1 MSEAELG
8 DDEAKT
14 HVSLGAV
21 IKAVVAA
28 VRLNDGV
35 HHAPPPPAAAADDF
49 STLLLQ
55 RSTSTSKAIAGDAPP
70 PAPVLPRKPSV
81 SYSTAPEGDAAGGDG
96 ADGGVPFG
104 AVVHFTN
111 HFAEPSL
118 ASPWKVNAPAAATGT
133 GFAIAAGRILTNNHV
148 VEHCTSLRASRHGV
162 PGNYEARVL
171 CASAVCDLAL
181 VTVDDGAFWE
191 SMPTTSFQDAVP
203 ALDDTVVAVG

>member
-35 HHAPPPPAAAADDF
+35 HHAPPPAAALADDF

>member
-1 MSEAELG
+1 MS
-8 DDEAKT
+8 
-14 HVSLGAV
+14 SL
-21 IKAVVAA
+21 KR
-28 VRLNDGV
+28 VRW
-35 HHAPPPPAAAADDF
+35 
-49 STLLLQ
+49 S
-55 RSTSTSKAIAGDAPP
+55 
-70 PAPVLPRKPSV
+70 PRKPSV

>member
-35 HHAPPPPAAAADDF
+35 HHAPPPPPPAADDF

>member
-35 HHAPPPPAAAADDF
+35 HHAPPPAAAAADDF

>member
-35 HHAPPPPAAAADDF
+35 HHAPPPPPAAADDF

>member
-35 HHAPPPPAAAADDF
+35 HHAPAAAAAAADDF

>member
-35 HHAPPPPAAAADDF
+35 HHAPPAAAAAADDF

>member
-35 HHAPPPPAAAADDF
+35 HHAPPPAAAAADDF

-96 ADGGVPFG
+96 AGGGVPFG